1 MHTPLCDQLGI
12 EFPIFAFTH
21 CRDVVVAVSK
31 AGGFGV
37 LGAVGFTPEQLE
49 IELNWIDEHIGDHTY
64 GVDIVI
70 PNKYE
75 GMDSNLSADELAKM
89 LADMVPQ
96 EHLDFAKKILTD
108 HGVPLTAEDNESTLR
123 LLGWTEATATPQV
136 EVALKHPKMTLI
148 ANALGT
154 PPRDMIEHIHA
165 EGRKVAA
172 LCGSPSQARK
182 HADAGVDI
190 VIAQGGEAGGHSG
203 EVGSI
208 VLWPQVVKEVAP
220 VPVLAAGGIGS
231 GQQIAAAL
239 ALGAQGAWTGSQWLM
254 VEEAENT
261 PVQQAAYV
269 KAGSRDT
276 VRSRSFTGKPARMLR
291 NDWTEAWENPD
302 NPKPLGMPLA
312 VHGLRTCGGRHA
324 QVPRRDRRR
333 RVQPGRPGGRAV
345 REGREDLRRHRAVG
359 PGVPRGHQHAQRAQ
373 RGGFRLIAT
382 RSAGPPQV
390 SGRACFVG

>member
-1 MHTPLCDQLGI
+1 MRTDLCDTMDI
-12 EFPIFAFTH
+12 EFPIFAFSH
-21 CRDVVVAVSK
+21 CRDVVAAVSK

-49 IELNWIDEHIGDHTY
+49 VELQWIDEHIGDKPY

-70 PNKYE
+70 PGKYE
-75 GMDSNLSADELAKM
+75 GMDDMDPEHLAEELRK
-89 LADMVPQ
+89 MVPKAHV
-96 EHLDFAKKILTD
+96 EFADQILREA
-108 HGVPLTAEDNESTLR
+108 GVPELPPEEDERMR
-123 LLGWTEATATPQV
+123 LLGWTEASALPQI
-136 EVALKHPKMTLI
+136 EVALRHPKVRLI

-154 PPRDMIEHIHA
+154 PPADMIAHIHA

-190 VIAQGGEAGGHSG
+190 IIAQGGEAGGHSG

-239 ALGAQGAWTGSQWLM
+239 ALGTQGAWTGSQWLM

-261 PVQQAAYV
+261 PVQQAAYI
-269 KAGSRDT
+269 KADSRDT

-302 NPKPLGMPLA
+302 NPKPLDMPL
-312 VHGLRTCGGRHA
+312 
-324 QVPRRDRRR
+324 QYM
-333 RVQPGRPGGRAV
+333 
-345 REGREDLRRHRAVG
+345 
-359 PGVPRGHQHAQRAQ
+359 
-373 RGGFRLIAT
+373 
-382 RSAGPPQV
+382 V
-390 SGRACFVG
+390 SGIAVSATHRWPEQSKDVAFNPVGQVVGQFEKVEKTSTVMQRWVEEYIDAVERLNALSAAAV

>member
-1 MHTPLCDQLGI
+1 MRTALCDELGI

-21 CRDVVVAVSK
+21 CRDVVVAVGK

-49 IELNWIDEHIGDHTY
+49 IELAWIDEHIGDRPY

-75 GMDSNLSADELAKM
+75 GMDSDMSAEDLTK
-89 LADMVPQ
+89 LLQSMVPEQ
-96 EHLDFAKKILTD
+96 TLEFGRKLLRD
-108 HGVPLTAEDNESTLR
+108 HGVPLNDGDDNSLQ

-136 EVALKHPKMTLI
+136 EIALQHPKVSLI

-154 PPRDMIEHIHA
+154 PPIDMIETIHA
-165 EGRKVAA
+165 AGRKVAA
-172 LCGSPSQARK
+172 LCGSPKQARK

-190 VIAQGGEAGGHSG
+190 IIAQGGEGGGHCG

-220 VPVLAAGGIGS
+220 IPVLAAGGIGS

-261 PVQQAAYV
+261 PRQQSAYIN
-269 KAGSRDT
+269 ASSRDT
-276 VRSRSFTGKPARMLR
+276 VRSRSFTGKPCRMLR
-291 NDWTEAWENPD
+291 NDWTEAWEDPNNPD
-302 NPKPLGMPLA
+302 PLGMPL
-312 VHGLRTCGGRHA
+312 
-324 QVPRRDRRR
+324 QYM
-333 RVQPGRPGGRAV
+333 
-345 REGREDLRRHRAVG
+345 
-359 PGVPRGHQHAQRAQ
+359 
-373 RGGFRLIAT
+373 
-382 RSAGPPQV
+382 V
-390 SGRACFVG
+390 SGMAVAATHKYPDESVDVAFNPVGQVVGQFQKVEKTAAVMQRWVQEYIDATSHLESLAQATVSS

>member
-1 MHTPLCDQLGI
+1 MHTSLCDTLGI
-12 EFPIFAFTH
+12 DLPIFAFTH
-21 CRDVVVAVSK
+21 CRDVVVAVSR

-37 LGAVGFTPEQLE
+37 LAAVCCPPEQLE
-49 IELNWIDEHIGDHTY
+49 IELKWIDANIGDHTY

-75 GMDSNLSADELAKM
+75 GMDSGLNADELAKM
-89 LADMVPQ
+89 LVDMVPQ
-96 EHLDFAKKILTD
+96 EHLDFARKVLTD
-108 HGVPLTAEDNESTLR
+108 HGVPLVAEDNESTLQ

-172 LCGSPSQARK
+172 LSGSPSQARK

-208 VLWPQVVKEVAP
+208 VLWPPVGMGGGPIPVV
-220 VPVLAAGGIGS
+220 AAGGIGS

-239 ALGAQGAWTGSQWLM
+239 ALGTQGAWAGAQWLRGA
-254 VEEAENT
+254 EAENT

-291 NDWTEAWENPD
+291 NDWTEA
-302 NPKPLGMPLA
+302 G
-312 VHGLRTCGGRHA
+312 
-324 QVPRRDRRR
+324 
-333 RVQPGRPGGRAV
+333 
-345 REGREDLRRHRAVG
+345 
-359 PGVPRGHQHAQRAQ
+359 
-373 RGGFRLIAT
+373 
-382 RSAGPPQV
+382 
-390 SGRACFVG
+390 

>member
-1 MHTPLCDQLGI
+1 MRTPLCEELGI

-49 IELNWIDEHIGDHTY
+49 VELNWIDDHIGDHTY

-75 GMDSNLSADELAKM
+75 GMDANLSAEELAEM
-89 LADMVPQ
+89 LRKMVPQ
-96 EHLDFAKKILTD
+96 QHLDFARKLLTD
-108 HGVPLTAEDNESTLR
+108 HGVPLPDDGTDNSLQ

-136 EVALKHPKMTLI
+136 DIALRHPKMTLI

-154 PPRDMIEHIHA
+154 PPADMIERIHA
-165 EGRKVAA
+165 AGRKVAA
-172 LCGSPSQARK
+172 LCGSPYQARK

-190 VIAQGGEAGGHSG
+190 IIAQGGEGGGHCG

-239 ALGAQGAWTGSQWLM
+239 ALGCQGAWSGSQWLM

-261 PVQQAAYV
+261 PVQQAAYI
-269 KAGSRDT
+269 KASSRDT
-276 VRSRSFTGKPARMLR
+276 VRSRSFTGKPCRMLK
-291 NDWTEAWENPD
+291 NDWTDAWETPGNPE
-302 NPKPLGMPLA
+302 PLGMPL
-312 VHGLRTCGGRHA
+312 
-324 QVPRRDRRR
+324 QYM
-333 RVQPGRPGGRAV
+333 
-345 REGREDLRRHRAVG
+345 
-359 PGVPRGHQHAQRAQ
+359 
-373 RGGFRLIAT
+373 
-382 RSAGPPQV
+382 V
-390 SGRACFVG
+390 SGLAVAATHRSPDETVDVAFNPVGQVVGQFQKVEKTAAVIERWVGEYIDATSTLNEINAAAGV

>member
-37 LGAVGFTPEQLE
+37 LGAVGFSPEQLE
-49 IELNWIDEHIGDHTY
+49 IELNWIDEHIGDHNY

-75 GMDSNLSADELAKM
+75 GMDANLSADELSKM
-89 LADMVPQ
+89 LQDMVPQ

-108 HGVPLTAEDNESTLR
+108 HGVPLTAEDNESTLQ

-154 PPRDMIEHIHA
+154 PPKDMIEHIHA

-190 VIAQGGEAGGHSG
+190 IIAQGGEAGGHSG

-291 NDWTEAWENPD
+291 NDWTDAWENPD
-302 NPKPLGMPLA
+302 NPKPLGMPL
-312 VHGLRTCGGRHA
+312 
-324 QVPRRDRRR
+324 Q
-333 RVQPGRPGGRAV
+333 
-345 REGREDLRRHRAVG
+345 
-359 PGVPRGHQHAQRAQ
+359 
-373 RGGFRLIAT
+373 FM
-382 RSAGPPQV
+382 V
-390 SGRACFVG
+390 SGLAVAATHKYPNETVDVAFNPVGQVVGQFEKVEKTSTVIERWVQEYLEATNTLNELNEAASV